1 MVHSNRLQ
9 KTFEWRFGWLN
20 ALCRLREHPSR
31 KYKKHFWKKHCLGYS
46 FFYFTVGFGKCAR
59 SVHYRLLTWN
69 SYIPP
74 TLKKKKKIGFQRG
87 LLTNHAMLQLVE
99 QIRESFEDSNCT
111 LVISTDLFEVFYIV
125 DQNVFLK

>member
-1 MVHSNRLQ
+1 MCQVRPLQ
-9 KTFEWRFGWLN
+9 TIDLEL
-20 ALCRLREHPSR
+20 LYTPPS
-31 KYKKHFWKKHCLGYS
+31 
-46 FFYFTVGFGKCAR
+46 
-59 SVHYRLLTWN
+59 
-69 SYIPP
+69 
-74 TLKKKKKIGFQRG
+74 KKKGKIGFQRG